1 MMTPREEEK
10 WARVPE
16 HKVPA
21 LGDKSRHV
29 NKSYAQWSRGGALPA
44 DEVVI
49 PDMSS
54 MYNETT
60 NSNIFDLYEV
70 GDLREEDRCLPFVHR
85 VELAGLKGE
94 VVRFRSMFDD
104 GASVNAIDKTL
115 YQILKGR
122 LMALTPPR
130 KYYKWQM
137 ASEYHQ
143 YVFEK
148 GK

>member
-1 MMTPREEEK
+1 MTTPREEEK
-10 WARVPE
+10 GARVPE
-16 HKVPA
+16 HEAPA
-21 LGDKSRHV
+21 LGKKSRHV
-29 NKSYAQWSRGGALPA
+29 NKSYAQWRRGGALPA

-49 PDMSS
+49 PDTSS
-54 MYNETT
+54 MYNKTM
-60 NSNIFDLYEV
+60 NSNIFDLYKV
-70 GDLREEDRCLPFVHR
+70 GDLRKEDGSLPFG

-130 KYYKWQM
+130 KYYK
-137 ASEYHQ
+137 
-143 YVFEK
+143 
-148 GK
+148 

>member
-1 MMTPREEEK
+1 MTTPREEEK
-10 WARVPE
+10 GARVPE
-16 HKVPA
+16 HEAPV

-29 NKSYAQWSRGGALPA
+29 NKSYAQWRRGEALPA

-49 PDMSS
+49 PDTSS
-54 MYNETT
+54 MYKKTT
-60 NSNIFDLYEV
+60 NSNIFDLYKV
-70 GDLREEDRCLPFVHR
+70 GDLREEDGSLPFVHR

-94 VVRFRSMFDD
+94 VVRFRSVFDD

-137 ASEYHQ
+137 AGEYNQ
-143 YVFEK
+143 
-148 GK
+148 